1 MAHRKLKETKQQ
13 PGTAGPANMLGC
25 CLVSFHFR
33 CDIHPICPVDDIFT
47 LNSIPMNKADPTSF
61 EALKWENFPS
71 KTDRTEPIN
80 SLLPPLPHRW
90 SLFRSSSSSRRSA
103 RSRAEQR
110 LRSLCVLARSVR
122 SCVRVTDR
130 GYADDDAR
138 FFFRL
143 SLLFSLRTHAKLLGP
158 SASVVCQ
165 KRERPTGYCKI
176 IVIASLP
183 QIAS

>member
-1 MAHRKLKETKQQ
+1 MLRELAPCGQRRPERGNTHPCRFYHLAEFCTGRMGLMAHRKLKETKQQ

-33 CDIHPICPVDDIFT
+33 CDVHPICPVDDIFT

-103 RSRAEQR
+103 RSRA
-110 LRSLCVLARSVR
+110 A
-122 SCVRVTDR
+122 
-130 GYADDDAR
+130 
-138 FFFRL
+138 
-143 SLLFSLRTHAKLLGP
+143 
-158 SASVVCQ
+158 SA
-165 KRERPTGYCKI
+165 
-176 IVIASLP
+176 
-183 QIAS
+183 